1 MSFKADPCFY
11 MMFFNKEKGYHQV
24 LPATPEVL
32 RMERRELSS
41 STLKGLT
48 GNYDDFYEI
57 GLRAEDEVG
66 DGLVDESN
74 LFRLLSTNHE
84 KLKGFCGW
92 INRIFT

>member
-1 MSFKADPCFY
+1 MSTKADPCFY

-32 RMERRELSS
+32 RMERRELSA

-48 GNYDDFYEI
+48 GNYDDFYE
-57 GLRAEDEVG
+57 VG
-66 DGLVDESN
+66 DDDN

>member
-1 MSFKADPCFY
+1 MSTKADPCFY

-32 RMERRELSS
+32 QLERRELSS

-48 GNYDDFYEI
+48 GNYDDFYEV
-57 GLRAEDEVG
+57 GVRAED
-66 DGLVDESN
+66 DVDESN

>member
-1 MSFKADPCFY
+1 MSTKADPCFY

-32 RMERRELSS
+32 RMERRELSA

-48 GNYDDFYEI
+48 GNYDDFYEV
-57 GLRAEDEVG
+57 GVRAD
-66 DGLVDESN
+66 DDVDESN